1 MRELTRRARRS
12 GSRHHPCFARTSTRR
27 TAVSKRAT
35 VEFVIEPGDPFGE
48 IAVDAAAAE
57 LVGQTPRAPPA
68 IDRTKLDKTLREG
81 LVIEELELVE
91 TLEGRID
98 LVVVKPLAPELFD
111 QLGAEVI
118 APGDELESLVVGRI
132 VHNS

>member
-27 TAVSKRAT
+27 TAVCKRPT
-35 VEFVIEPGDPFGE
+35 VEFVIEPGGPFGE
-48 IAVDAAAAE
+48 VAVDAAAAE
-57 LVGQTPRAPPA
+57 LVGETPRAPPA
-68 IDRTKLDKTLREG
+68 INRTKLDKPLREG
-81 LVIEELELVE
+81 LIIEEIELVE

-98 LVVVKPLAPELFD
+98 LVVVKALSAELLD
-111 QLGAEVI
+111 QLGAEVV
-118 APGDELESLVVGRI
+118 APGDELEGFVVGGI